1 MKDEIIKKLSDY
13 IGDDTSEDA
22 IALLESVSDALDV
35 SIEDKE
41 REIEELKA
49 DIEEL
54 KRKYI
59 ERFTNPE
66 KIEEIEET
74 EEETEEVIIKEKY
87 EELFA

>member
-1 MKDEIIKKLSDY
+1 MKEEIIKKLSEY
-13 IGDDTSEDA
+13 IGEDTSEEA

-41 REIEELKA
+41 REIEELKKA
-49 DIEEL
+49 IEEL

-66 KIEEIEET
+66 STTETEEIEE
-74 EEETEEVIIKEKY
+74 ESDEIEIKEKF
-87 EELFA
+87 EELFD

>member
-1 MKDEIIKKLSDY
+1 MKEEIIKKLSEY
-13 IGDDTSEDA
+13 IGEDTSEEA

-41 REIEELKA
+41 REIEELKKA
-49 DIEEL
+49 IEEL

-66 KIEEIEET
+66 VTTET
-74 EEETEEVIIKEKY
+74 EEIDDESDEIEIKEKF
-87 EELFA
+87 EELFD

>member
-1 MKDEIIKKLSDY
+1 MKEEIIKKLSEY
-13 IGDDTSEDA
+13 IGEDTSEEA

-41 REIEELKA
+41 REIEELKKA
-49 DIEEL
+49 IEEL

-66 KIEEIEET
+66 STSETDEIDEESDEIE
-74 EEETEEVIIKEKY
+74 IKEKF
-87 EELFA
+87 EELFD

>member
-1 MKDEIIKKLSDY
+1 MKEEIIKKLSEY
-13 IGDDTSEDA
+13 IGEDTSEEA

-41 REIEELKA
+41 REIEELKKA
-49 DIEEL
+49 IEEL

-66 KIEEIEET
+66 STTET
-74 EEETEEVIIKEKY
+74 EEIDDETDEIEIKEKY
-87 EELFA
+87 EELFD